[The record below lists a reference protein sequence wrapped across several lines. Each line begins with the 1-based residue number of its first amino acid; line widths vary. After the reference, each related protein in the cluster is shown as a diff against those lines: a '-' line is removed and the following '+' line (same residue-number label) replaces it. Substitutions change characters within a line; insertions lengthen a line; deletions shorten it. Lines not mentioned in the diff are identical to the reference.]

1 MPIITDTQLVR
12 FRDLIFN
19 SCGLWFGETKLPI
32 LGNRIMTRLKESG
45 VSDPER
51 YYRMI
56 SSDDDRAELSKLINM
71 ITTNETYFWRAESQ
85 MDSFRDIILPKLVEK
100 KVAANNRKLRIWS
113 AGCST
118 GEEPYTLA
126 ICILEAIPFHSIW
139 QIEIYATDISTEVL
153 NKAAEG
159 CYSKR
164 AVEKLPAAYLQ
175 KYFTERNG
183 SYLISNTVK
192 KMVEFEY
199 ANLADTYYESDFDV
213 IFCRNVLIYFKDES
227 KTEILNRFHG
237 SLVDDGCLFLGP
249 TEMIRGLAGGFKMM
263 TLKDCVAFQKIP
275 R

>member
-1 MPIITDTQLVR
+1 MAHITDQQLVR
-12 FRDLIFN
+12 FRDLIYN
-19 SCGLWFGETKLPI
+19 NCGLWFGDTKLPI
-32 LGNRIMTRLKESG
+32 LGNRILTRLKESG
-45 VSDPER
+45 IADAER
-51 YYRMI
+51 YYRAI

-85 MDSFRDIILPKLVEK
+85 MDSFRDIILPRLTEK
-100 KVAANNRKLRIWS
+100 KVATNNRKLRIWS

-139 QIEIYATDISTEVL
+139 QIEICATDISTEVL
-153 NKAAEG
+153 NKALEG

-164 AVEKLPAAYLQ
+164 AVEKLPEEYLR

-183 SYLISNTVK
+183 QYLISNTVK
-192 KMVEFEY
+192 KMVEFDY
-199 ANLADTYYESDFDV
+199 ANLADTYYESEFDV

-227 KTEILNRFHG
+227 KKEILARFHG
-237 SLVDDGCLFLGP
+237 SLLPNGYLFLGP
-249 TEMIRGLAGGFKMM
+249 TEMIRGLADGFKML
-263 TLKDCVAFQKIP
+263 TLKDCVAFQKQQ